1 MGGNLEIN
9 IDARTYL
16 GLISVFEEFSE
27 IAELKEGMGIVNVEG
42 EVATKPVVR
51 TVRTSRGEVIKLA
64 TFELKDETGKIVVSA
79 WRNHAD
85 AAASL
90 NQGMRVVIKNVY
102 VKKGFSGDQPEIST
116 RDDTSL
122 VTTN

>member
-1 MGGNLEIN
+1 
-9 IDARTYL
+9 L

-51 TVRTSRGEVIKLA
+51 TVRTSRGEVIKLT
-64 TFELKDETGKIVVSA
+64 TFELKDETGKILVSA